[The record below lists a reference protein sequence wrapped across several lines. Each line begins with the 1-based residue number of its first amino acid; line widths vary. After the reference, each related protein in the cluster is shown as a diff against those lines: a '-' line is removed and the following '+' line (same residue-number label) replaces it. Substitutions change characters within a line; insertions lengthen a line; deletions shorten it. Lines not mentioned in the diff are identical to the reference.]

1 MIALILSN
9 GELRE
14 REIKNTLEE
23 LQKLVGGYI
32 EVPYLGNTFRENGID
47 VIINE
52 DGKFVEGLRPEIVVI
67 DKKTKQTLDVVY
79 GNCIFATHNEEGD
92 TIQLSREQAE
102 IVMEELGTD
111 VMLTN
116 PETREAVKVKALFI

>member
-1 MIALILSN
+1 MRALILSN

-14 REIKNTLEE
+14 REIENTLEE

-32 EVPYLGNTFRENGID
+32 EVPYLGKTFRENGID

-52 DGKFVEGLRPEIVVI
+52 DGKFVEGLRPEIAVI
-67 DKKTKQTLDVVY
+67 DEKTKQTLDVVY

-92 TIQLSREQAE
+92 TIQLSKEQAE
-102 IVMEELGTD
+102 VVMRELGMD